1 MTPNSKEVVIQG
13 PNREMR
19 GRGGLDDLIRAE
31 GEMDR
36 WKTEK
41 GGRQQGE
48 ESIKGESGRVCVE
61 F

>member
-19 GRGGLDDLIRAE
+19 GRGRLDDLIRAE

-41 GGRQQGE
+41 GGVVSRARSPLRE
-48 ESIKGESGRVCVE
+48 RVVE
-61 F
+61 MC

>member
-41 GGRQQGE
+41 GG
-48 ESIKGESGRVCVE
+48 SSAGRGVH
-61 F
+61 